1 MFCAS
6 RAAEM
11 FIVIDERESVTAQY
25 VAGFSQEGVVARGLP
40 APDFQVWLSDLPAGD
55 LAGVE
60 GFLLGDCG
68 DRPGCTAAIRSLSPA
83 PIIALNETRSLEQ
96 TLALF
101 TAGIDDVVRKPVH
114 VREIIARANAIR
126 RRVSRGAAPSAS
138 LDQAGRLVVHADGR
152 DPEIDGQSLL
162 LPRRER
168 HILEYLARNRGRQV
182 TKGQIFNAVYGD
194 HESACE
200 ESVVEGHI
208 SKLRKKLRAR
218 LGHDPIEAKRMAGYT
233 FVG

>member
-1 MFCAS
+1 
-6 RAAEM
+6 M
-11 FIVIDERESVTAQY
+11 FIVVDERESVTAQY
-25 VAGFSQEGVVARGLP
+25 VAGFSQEGVSARGLP
-40 APDFQVWLSDLPAGD
+40 APDFQLWLTGLPADD
-55 LAGVE
+55 LATVE
-60 GFLLGDCG
+60 GFVLGDCG
-68 DRPGCTAAIRSLSPA
+68 DRTGCTAAIRSLSPA

-101 TAGIDDVVRKPVH
+101 TAGFDDVVRKPVH

-126 RRVSRGAAPSAS
+126 RRVSRGAAPA
-138 LDQAGRLVVHADGR
+138 APEGTARLVVHTDGR

-168 HILEYLARNRGRQV
+168 HILEYLAKNRGRQV
-182 TKGQIFNAVYGD
+182 SKSQIFNAVYGD

>member
-1 MFCAS
+1 MSCAS
-6 RAAEM
+6 GAAEM
-11 FIVIDERESVTAQY
+11 FIVVDERESVTAQY
-25 VAGFSQEGVVARGLP
+25 VAGFSQEGVSARGLP
-40 APDFQVWLSDLPAGD
+40 APDFRVWLSGLPADD
-55 LAGVE
+55 LASVE
-60 GFLLGDCG
+60 GFVLGDCG
-68 DRPGCTAAIRSLSPA
+68 DRTGCTAAIRNLSPA

-126 RRVSRGAAPSAS
+126 RRVSRGAGPAAG

-182 TKGQIFNAVYGD
+182 TKSQIFNAVYGD

-218 LGHDPIEAKRMAGYT
+218 LGYDPIEAKRMAGYT